1 MSTFLGVRGS
11 GRELLAGGPDIE
23 AWFAAR
29 HTRRERTRTELEGL
43 VRELAVRPGLWRGL
57 VEHSPVERLYSRL
70 HLDANLEVWLICWS
84 RLQDTGFH
92 DHNGSRGAVAVVEGS
107 LAERRLAIG
116 RPTAP
121 AMLYTTGSIFS
132 FDGSHIHDVSQTG
145 QRDVTSLHAYSP
157 ALGPMG
163 FYEVTARGLLTRR
176 VGDSSEE
183 FC

>member
-43 VRELAVRPGLWRGL
+43 VRELAIRPGLWRGL
-57 VEHSPVERLYSRL
+57 VEHSPVERIYSRL

-92 DHNGSRGAVAVVEGS
+92 DHNGSRGAVAVVDGA
-107 LAERRLAIG
+107 LAERRLAFG
-116 RPTAP
+116 SPTAP
-121 AMLYTTGSIFS
+121 TVVYGAGNTFS

-145 QRDVTSLHAYSP
+145 VREATSLHAYSP

-163 FYEVTARGLLTRR
+163 FYEVTGDGLLSRR